1 MIKLIANMATALSLL
16 VSASVAAPA
25 WSAGKLGASPANCPD
40 AKKKL
45 AKRQST
51 VPPPAQPAR
60 SVMVVEKR
68 KLDVQILSF
77 GP

>member
-1 MIKLIANMATALSLL
+1 MIKLIAKTATALSLMI
-16 VSASVAAPA
+16 SASVAEPA
-25 WSAGKLGASPANCPD
+25 WSAGRSGSSAANCPD

-45 AKRQST
+45 AAKRA
-51 VPPPAQPAR
+51 PAPQPAR